1 MMVLTTKVRTVNPI
15 TRWMPMPAMAT
26 TGSAQ
31 KGCSMLATSSPIAT
45 AMVVAGIDAF
55 SATAAGMVKGPCT
68 AQCPPPLG
76 MMNEMK
82 MDDTKLRTGSVA
94 ADAEAAIEEDMIC
107 ASPVAVMMPM
117 IPP

>member
-1 MMVLTTKVRTVNPI
+1 
-15 TRWMPMPAMAT
+15 MPAMAT

-31 KGCSMLATSSPIAT
+31 KGCSMLATSSPMAT
-45 AMVVAGIDAF
+45 AMVVAGMDAF

-82 MDDTKLRTGSVA
+82 MDDTKLRTGNVA
-94 ADAEAAIEEDMIC
+94 ADAEAVKRQALAEEVGKSVDRD
-107 ASPVAVMMPM
+107 AVVAL
-117 IPP
+117 

>member
-1 MMVLTTKVRTVNPI
+1 
-15 TRWMPMPAMAT
+15 MPMPAMAT

-31 KGCSMLATSSPIAT
+31 NGCNILATSSPIAT
-45 AMVVAGIDAF
+45 AMVVAGIEALR
-55 SATAAGMVKGPCT
+55 ATAAGIVKGPCT

-76 MMNEMK
+76 MISEMN
-82 MDDTKLRTGSVA
+82 MDDTKLSTGSVT

-117 IPP
+117 MPP